1 MRIQPP
7 HDARP
12 RRSLHS
18 PQEQQNA
25 SSAQASCAAA
35 ARHCLRPA
43 KKAARRPFCKRQAA
57 RLRAKC
63 APRMQ
68 KRRTRRL
75 PAASEGSFSVTVLR
89 RGGSSLP
96 ASRKK
101 GRTPPFLQAPSCA
114 PACEVRPAHAEV
126 SPAPVASRVGTRLQ
140 RKRPAPRRLVIACV
154 RSAPAHAESS
164 PAPVTSRI
172 GGHLQRKRPAPR
184 RLVIACVPQKR
195 PHAAL
200 FASAKLRAC
209 VRSAPRAC
217 RSVARAGYQLHR
229 RAASA

>member
-1 MRIQPP
+1 MKPQTAPDQKRIQPP

-43 KKAARRPFCKRQAA
+43 KKAARRPFCRRQAA
-57 RLRAKC
+57 RLHAKC

-75 PAASEGSFSVTVLR
+75 PAASERAFSLNAARRGDSSLPAPRTCRITARASHQPHRNAPSAQASCAAAARHCLRPAKKTARRPFCKRQAACEVRPAHAESPHAPVTSRIGRGFSASVLR

-101 GRTPPFLQAPSCA
+101 GCA
-114 PACEVRPAHAEV
+114 PACEVRP
-126 SPAPVASRVGTRLQ
+126 RMQ
-140 RKRPAPRRLVIACV
+140 KRRTRRL
-154 RSAPAHAESS
+154 P
-164 PAPVTSRI
+164 
-172 GGHLQRKRPAPR
+172 
-184 RLVIACVPQKR
+184 
-195 PHAAL
+195 
-200 FASAKLRAC
+200 
-209 VRSAPRAC
+209 
-217 RSVARAGYQLHR
+217 
-229 RAASA
+229 AASDAPSA